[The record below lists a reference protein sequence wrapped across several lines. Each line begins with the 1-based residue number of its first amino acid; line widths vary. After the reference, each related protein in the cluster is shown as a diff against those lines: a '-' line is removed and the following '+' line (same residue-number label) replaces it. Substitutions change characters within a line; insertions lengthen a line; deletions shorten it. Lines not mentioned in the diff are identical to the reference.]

1 MWMVNAEPSGI
12 YTNQMKSI
20 LNQLEA
26 VLTHYT
32 QVLILR
38 FDIGVPYQTNDNRFI
53 LLAFEQL
60 NKYIKQNYQMPV
72 FGYHWA
78 REQEKSKKQ
87 HYHAALIL
95 DANKIRHPN
104 KLNNFILELGNTLNV
119 RPWIP
124 KNCFYRF
131 KRIEHD
137 KKQGAIY
144 RLSYLAKAR
153 GKGVKP
159 SQIKNHGSSRVKH
172 KNAP

>member
-1 MWMVNAEPSGI
+1 MVNAEPSGI

-53 LLAFEQL
+53 LLVFEQL
-60 NKYIKQNYQMPV
+60 NKYIKKNYQMPV

-87 HYHAALIL
+87 HYHATLIL

-124 KNCFYRF
+124 INCFYRF
-131 KRIEHD
+131 KRIEQD

-153 GKGVKP
+153 GKGCKP
-159 SQIKNHGSSRVKH
+159 SQVKNHGSSRVKH